1 MATNVMKVSNSETAS
16 ALSSDA
22 VHAALVYTQWSKVQ
36 SLRERKKIEID
47 GQSLEIPSVV
57 AVARQVIGG
66 ALIVTL
72 TLIPPQ
78 ARLRAES

>member
-1 MATNVMKVSNSETAS
+1 MATNAMKESDSKTAP

-22 VHAALVYTQWSKVQ
+22 VHAALVYAQWSKVQ

-57 AVARQVIGG
+57 AVARQVISRGG
-66 ALIVTL
+66 H
-72 TLIPPQ
+72 
-78 ARLRAES
+78 